1 MGTPST
7 SLTTLPL
14 QVFMA
19 QTWIGLSHKTARQ
32 PTAKMKLLTSYRLGN
47 RARVGSSGLAN
58 PKDTISI
65 TQVTKKHLLTI
76 LYLRGCTAACRESE
90 GNNKTL
96 KSLLSLTCTQK
107 SAKSPSFRAAPAAAT
122 PKREHTVSNAQPA
135 MTMGR
140 QMIFPPSWEYLKSAF
155 QSLFL
160 SDKTVTKHIDRHVVL
175 GCNDVPSAPNWP
187 QLNYLSLYETKK
199 AKPGYSCY

>member
-14 QVFMA
+14 KVFMA

-58 PKDTISI
+58 PKNTISI

-76 LYLRGCTAACRESE
+76 L
-90 GNNKTL
+90 
-96 KSLLSLTCTQK
+96 
-107 SAKSPSFRAAPAAAT
+107 
-122 PKREHTVSNAQPA
+122 
-135 MTMGR
+135 
-140 QMIFPPSWEYLKSAF
+140 
-155 QSLFL
+155 
-160 SDKTVTKHIDRHVVL
+160 
-175 GCNDVPSAPNWP
+175 
-187 QLNYLSLYETKK
+187 
-199 AKPGYSCY
+199 